1 MIFGY
6 ARVSSKEQSLK
17 RQIKELEEKG
27 VDKKNIYKEFGTGK
41 SFQNR
46 IEYQKM
52 LDNCKVGDTIY
63 FTSLDRF
70 SRNVRETVKQLE
82 ILENRGLKAVFLKE
96 NISTE
101 MKGIAQLIIS
111 IFSWVAEQERI
122 TLLERQKKGYN
133 ALKRDAKG
141 RLISKNGK
149 VLGKPALELN
159 KNQLKLVEEYKQGKL
174 EISKTDLAKLLGIS
188 RSALYKKV
196 LTNEIS
202 KWVTNYLLT
211 PSIQKNT
218 FY

>member
-96 NISTE
+96 SISTE
-101 MKGIAQLIIS
+101 MKGVAQLIIT

-122 TLLERQKKGYN
+122 TLLERQKQGYN

-141 RLISKNGK
+141 RLISKKGK

-196 LTNEIS
+196 LKAETERS
-202 KWVTNYLLT
+202 K
-211 PSIQKNT
+211 
-218 FY
+218 

>member
-141 RLISKNGK
+141 RLISKKGK

-174 EISKTDLAKLLGIS
+174 EVSKTDLAKLLGIS

-196 LTNEIS
+196 LNDEIS
-202 KWVTNYLLT
+202 K
-211 PSIQKNT
+211 
-218 FY
+218 

>member
-6 ARVSSKEQSLK
+6 ARVSTAEQSLK

-141 RLISKNGK
+141 RLISKKGK

-196 LTNEIS
+196 LNESS
-202 KWVTNYLLT
+202 K
-211 PSIQKNT
+211 
-218 FY
+218 

>member
-141 RLISKNGK
+141 RLISKKGK

-202 KWVTNYLLT
+202 K
-211 PSIQKNT
+211 
-218 FY
+218 

>member
-1 MIFGY
+1 MLYGY

-96 NISTE
+96 SISTE
-101 MKGIAQLIIS
+101 MKGVAQLIIS
-111 IFSWVAEQERI
+111 IFSWVAEQERL
-122 TLLERQKKGYN
+122 TLLERQRQGYN
-133 ALKRDAKG
+133 ALKKDENG
-141 RLISKNGK
+141 RLISKKGTVIGGK
-149 VLGKPALELN
+149 EKILTIQQINILKDYKLGKSIYNISQIARLLE
-159 KNQLKLVEEYKQGKL
+159 V
-174 EISKTDLAKLLGIS
+174 S
-188 RSALYKKV
+188 RPFIYKK
-196 LTNEIS
+196 LKELDTAN
-202 KWVTNYLLT
+202 
-211 PSIQKNT
+211 
-218 FY
+218 

>member
-6 ARVSSKEQSLK
+6 ARVSSREQSLK

-101 MKGIAQLIIS
+101 MKGVAQLIIS

-122 TLLERQKKGYN
+122 TLLERQKQGYN

-141 RLISKNGK
+141 RLISKKGK

-196 LTNEIS
+196 LNERS
-202 KWVTNYLLT
+202 E
-211 PSIQKNT
+211 
-218 FY
+218 

>member
-6 ARVSSKEQSLK
+6 ARVSTKEQSLK

-101 MKGIAQLIIS
+101 MKGVAQLIIS

-122 TLLERQKKGYN
+122 TLLERQKQGYN

-141 RLISKNGK
+141 RLISKKGK

-174 EISKTDLAKLLGIS
+174 EVSKTDLAKLLGIS

-196 LTNEIS
+196 LNNERS
-202 KWVTNYLLT
+202 E
-211 PSIQKNT
+211 
-218 FY
+218 

>member
-1 MIFGY
+1 MYFIKKGVLNTNMIFGY

-101 MKGIAQLIIS
+101 MKGVAQLIIS

-122 TLLERQKKGYN
+122 TLLERQKQGYN

-141 RLISKNGK
+141 RLISKKGK

-159 KNQLKLVEEYKQGKL
+159 KNQLKLVEEYKQGRL

-196 LTNEIS
+196 LNERS
-202 KWVTNYLLT
+202 E
-211 PSIQKNT
+211 
-218 FY
+218 

>member
-101 MKGIAQLIIS
+101 MKGVAQLIIS

-122 TLLERQKKGYN
+122 TLLERQKQGYN

-141 RLISKNGK
+141 RLISKKGK

-196 LTNEIS
+196 LKAETERS
-202 KWVTNYLLT
+202 K
-211 PSIQKNT
+211 
-218 FY
+218 

>member
-141 RLISKNGK
+141 RLISKKGK

-196 LTNEIS
+196 LNESS
-202 KWVTNYLLT
+202 K
-211 PSIQKNT
+211 
-218 FY
+218 

>member
-6 ARVSSKEQSLK
+6 ARVSTKEQSLK

-63 FTSLDRF
+63 FISLDRF

-101 MKGIAQLIIS
+101 MKGVAQLIIS

-122 TLLERQKKGYN
+122 TLLERQKQGYN

-141 RLISKNGK
+141 RLISKKGK

-196 LTNEIS
+196 LKAETERS
-202 KWVTNYLLT
+202 K
-211 PSIQKNT
+211 
-218 FY
+218 

>member
-6 ARVSSKEQSLK
+6 ARVSTKEQSLK

-96 NISTE
+96 SISTE
-101 MKGIAQLIIS
+101 MKGVAQLIIT

-122 TLLERQKKGYN
+122 TLLERQKQGYN

-141 RLISKNGK
+141 RLISKKGK

-174 EISKTDLAKLLGIS
+174 EVSKTDLAKLLGIS

-196 LTNEIS
+196 LNDEIS
-202 KWVTNYLLT
+202 K
-211 PSIQKNT
+211 
-218 FY
+218 

>member
-6 ARVSSKEQSLK
+6 VRVSSKEQSLK

-27 VDKKNIYKEFGTGK
+27 VDKKNIYKEMASGK
-41 SFQNR
+41 SFKDR

-96 NISTE
+96 SISTE
-101 MKGIAQLIIS
+101 MKGVAQLIIT

-122 TLLERQKKGYN
+122 TLLERQKQGYN
-133 ALKRDAKG
+133 SLQKDSKG
-141 RLISKNGK
+141 RLIGKNGK
-149 VLGKPALELN
+149 VLGKPELKLN
-159 KNQLKLVEEYKQGKL
+159 RNQLKLLEEYKQGKL
-174 EISKTDLAKLLGIS
+174 EVSKTDLAKLLGIS

-196 LTNEIS
+196 LNNESS
-202 KWVTNYLLT
+202 K
-211 PSIQKNT
+211 
-218 FY
+218 

>member
-6 ARVSSKEQSLK
+6 ARVSTKEQSLK

-101 MKGIAQLIIS
+101 MKGVAQLIIS

-122 TLLERQKKGYN
+122 TLLERQKQGYN

-141 RLISKNGK
+141 RLISKKGK

-196 LTNEIS
+196 LNNES
-202 KWVTNYLLT
+202 GK
-211 PSIQKNT
+211 
-218 FY
+218 

>member
-101 MKGIAQLIIS
+101 MKGVAQLIIS

-122 TLLERQKKGYN
+122 TLLERQKQGYN

-141 RLISKNGK
+141 RLISKKGK

-196 LTNEIS
+196 LVNEIS
-202 KWVTNYLLT
+202 K
-211 PSIQKNT
+211 
-218 FY
+218 

>member
-6 ARVSSKEQSLK
+6 ARVSTKEQSLK

-101 MKGIAQLIIS
+101 MKGVAQLIIS

-122 TLLERQKKGYN
+122 TLLERQKQGYN

-141 RLISKNGK
+141 RLISKKGK

-174 EISKTDLAKLLGIS
+174 EVSKTDLAKLLGIS

-196 LTNEIS
+196 LNNEIS
-202 KWVTNYLLT
+202 K
-211 PSIQKNT
+211 
-218 FY
+218 

>member
-6 ARVSSKEQSLK
+6 ARVSTKEQSLK

-101 MKGIAQLIIS
+101 MKGVAQLIIS

-122 TLLERQKKGYN
+122 TLLERQKQGYN

-141 RLISKNGK
+141 RLISKKGK

-196 LTNEIS
+196 LKAETERS
-202 KWVTNYLLT
+202 K
-211 PSIQKNT
+211 
-218 FY
+218 

>member
-27 VDKKNIYKEFGTGK
+27 VDKKNIYKEMASGK
-41 SFQNR
+41 SFKDR

-70 SRNVRETVKQLE
+70 SRNVRETIKQLE

-96 NISTE
+96 SISTE
-101 MKGIAQLIIS
+101 MKGVAQLIIT

-122 TLLERQKKGYN
+122 TLLERQKQGYN
-133 ALKRDAKG
+133 SLQKDSKG
-141 RLISKNGK
+141 RLIGKNGK
-149 VLGKPALELN
+149 VLGKPELKLN

-174 EISKTDLAKLLGIS
+174 EVSKTDLAKLLGIS

-196 LTNEIS
+196 LNNERS
-202 KWVTNYLLT
+202 E
-211 PSIQKNT
+211 
-218 FY
+218 

>member
-96 NISTE
+96 SISTE
-101 MKGIAQLIIS
+101 MKGVAQLIIT

-122 TLLERQKKGYN
+122 TLLERQKQGYN

-141 RLISKNGK
+141 RLISKKGK

-196 LTNEIS
+196 LKAENERS
-202 KWVTNYLLT
+202 K
-211 PSIQKNT
+211 
-218 FY
+218 

>member
-1 MIFGY
+1 MYFIKKGVLNTNMIFGY

-70 SRNVRETVKQLE
+70 SRNVRESVKQLE

-141 RLISKNGK
+141 RLISKKGK

-202 KWVTNYLLT
+202 K
-211 PSIQKNT
+211 
-218 FY
+218 

>member
-6 ARVSSKEQSLK
+6 ARVSSKEQNLK

-101 MKGIAQLIIS
+101 MKGVAQLIIS

-122 TLLERQKKGYN
+122 TLLERQKQGYN

-141 RLISKNGK
+141 RLISKKGK

-196 LTNEIS
+196 LKAETERS
-202 KWVTNYLLT
+202 K
-211 PSIQKNT
+211 
-218 FY
+218 

>member
-17 RQIKELEEKG
+17 MQIKELEEKG

-96 NISTE
+96 SISTE
-101 MKGIAQLIIS
+101 MKGVAQLIIT

-122 TLLERQKKGYN
+122 TLLERQKQGYN
-133 ALKRDAKG
+133 ALKKDSKG
-141 RLISKNGK
+141 RLIGKNGK

-196 LTNEIS
+196 LNNEIS
-202 KWVTNYLLT
+202 K
-211 PSIQKNT
+211 
-218 FY
+218 

>member
-101 MKGIAQLIIS
+101 MKGIAQLIIT

-141 RLISKNGK
+141 RLISKKGK

-174 EISKTDLAKLLGIS
+174 EVSKTDLAKLLGIS

-202 KWVTNYLLT
+202 K
-211 PSIQKNT
+211 
-218 FY
+218 

>member
-1 MIFGY
+1 MLYGY

-70 SRNVRETVKQLE
+70 SGNVRETIKQLE

-96 NISTE
+96 SISTE
-101 MKGIAQLIIS
+101 MKGVAQLIIS
-111 IFSWVAEQERI
+111 IFSWVAEQERL
-122 TLLERQKKGYN
+122 TLLERQRQGYN
-133 ALKRDAKG
+133 ALKKDENG
-141 RLISKNGK
+141 RLISKKGTVIGGK
-149 VLGKPALELN
+149 EKILTIQQINILKDYKLGKSIYN
-159 KNQLKLVEEYKQGKL
+159 
-174 EISKTDLAKLLGIS
+174 ISQIARLFEVS
-188 RSALYKKV
+188 RPFIYKK
-196 LTNEIS
+196 LKELDTAN
-202 KWVTNYLLT
+202 
-211 PSIQKNT
+211 
-218 FY
+218 

>member
-1 MIFGY
+1 
-6 ARVSSKEQSLK
+6 
-17 RQIKELEEKG
+17 
-27 VDKKNIYKEFGTGK
+27 
-41 SFQNR
+41 
-46 IEYQKM
+46 M

-70 SRNVRETVKQLE
+70 SRNVRDTVKQLE

-141 RLISKNGK
+141 RLISKKGK

-196 LTNEIS
+196 LKAETERS
-202 KWVTNYLLT
+202 K
-211 PSIQKNT
+211 
-218 FY
+218 

>member
-6 ARVSSKEQSLK
+6 ARVSSREQSLK

-70 SRNVRETVKQLE
+70 SRNVRETIKQLE

-101 MKGIAQLIIS
+101 MKGIAQLIIT

-141 RLISKNGK
+141 RLISKKGK

-196 LTNEIS
+196 LNERS
-202 KWVTNYLLT
+202 E
-211 PSIQKNT
+211 
-218 FY
+218 

>member
-96 NISTE
+96 SISTE
-101 MKGIAQLIIS
+101 MKGVAQLIIT

-122 TLLERQKKGYN
+122 TLLERQKQGYN
-133 ALKRDAKG
+133 ALKKDDKG
-141 RLISKNGK
+141 RLIGKNGK

-188 RSALYKKV
+188 RSSLYKKV
-196 LTNEIS
+196 LNERS
-202 KWVTNYLLT
+202 E
-211 PSIQKNT
+211 
-218 FY
+218 

>member
-1 MIFGY
+1 MYFIKKGVLNTNMIFGY

-101 MKGIAQLIIS
+101 MKGVAQLIIT

-122 TLLERQKKGYN
+122 TLLERQKQGYN

-141 RLISKNGK
+141 RLISKKGK

-159 KNQLKLVEEYKQGKL
+159 KNQLKLVEEYKQGRL

-196 LTNEIS
+196 LNERS
-202 KWVTNYLLT
+202 E
-211 PSIQKNT
+211 
-218 FY
+218 